1 MDIKRILSNA
11 RTIAVIGCSRKSW
24 RTSHQVASYLQQQG
38 YRIIPVHPEYEEVLG
53 EKCYPRIY
61 DIPEVTEIE
70 IADIF
75 RNSAHTL
82 EMVEDICRRVDETG
96 RKPLVWTQIG
106 VSSPEARSRAEEAGL
121 SYVADKCLMVEHR
134 RLNPQSG

>member
-1 MDIKRILSNA
+1 MDVKRTLANS

-24 RTSHQVASYLQQQG
+24 RTSHQIASYLQQHG
-38 YRIIPVHPEYEEVLG
+38 YHIIPVHPDYEEVLG

-61 DIPEVTEIE
+61 DIRGDTDIDIV
-70 IADIF
+70 DIF
-75 RNSAHTL
+75 RDSAHTL

-121 SYVADKCLMVEHR
+121 PYIADKCLMVEHR
-134 RLNPQSG
+134 RLSI